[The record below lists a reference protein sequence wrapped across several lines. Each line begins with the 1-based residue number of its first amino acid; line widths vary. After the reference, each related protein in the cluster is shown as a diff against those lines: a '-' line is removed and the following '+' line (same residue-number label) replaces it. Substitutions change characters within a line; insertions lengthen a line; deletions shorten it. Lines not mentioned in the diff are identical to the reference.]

1 MRKREEET
9 AKTISYLS
17 ESLNG
22 RMEKPVLYLI
32 PILNEIAFSLAVIA
46 NEMRKRGHDEQD

>member
-9 AKTISYLS
+9 AKTICYLS
-17 ESLNG
+17 ESLKG
-22 RMEKPVLYLI
+22 HMEHPVLLLI

-46 NEMRKRGHDEQD
+46 DEMREKRKNEQD